1 MRLRSIRSAAAATVA
16 ALAVLTAACGDGGGE
31 DPSPTPSPATD
42 TGVQAVIG
50 SSDLAVG
57 KQRFSFVILKDDVP
71 ITEPSVYVRFFKL
84 TGGSQELVGEGPI
97 PYEPVGTESL
107 DGHDDDG
114 HEATEVEIRGV
125 YYAYV
130 DFDVAGDWGAG
141 FSVGDRY
148 DAQSEARV
156 RFTVAAEPQTV
167 GVGDQAIAVDNLTL
181 ADAPLEQIDTSPEP
195 DEAFHQ
201 VSIADAITSGKPAV
215 IAFATPAFCQTR
227 TCGPVMEVVR
237 AAAAQAGGG
246 LQFVHVEPYEL
257 DSEGQLALK
266 DGQLALSEAGVAWN
280 LPTEPWVFV
289 VDSAGTVVARFDGP
303 FALSE
308 LLAAI
313 DQAA

>member
-1 MRLRSIRSAAAATVA
+1 MRLRSVRSAVAATVA
-16 ALAVLTAACGDGGGE
+16 ALAILTAACGDSGGE
-31 DPSPTPSPATD
+31 DPSPTTSPPTD
-42 TGVQAVIG
+42 TTVQAVIG

-71 ITEPSVYVRFFKL
+71 VTEPSVYVRFFKL
-84 TGGSQELVGEGPI
+84 TGDSQELVGEGPI

-107 DGHDDDG
+107 DDHDDDG

-130 DFDVAGDWGAG
+130 DFDEAGDWGAG
-141 FSVGDRY
+141 FSIGGSY
-148 DAQSEARV
+148 DPASETRV
-156 RFTVAAEPQTV
+156 RFAVAAEPQTV

-201 VSIADAITSGKPAV
+201 VSIADAISSGKPAV

-237 AAAAQAGGG
+237 AAAAQAGDG

-257 DSEGQLALK
+257 DANGELALR

-313 DQAA
+313 DQVA